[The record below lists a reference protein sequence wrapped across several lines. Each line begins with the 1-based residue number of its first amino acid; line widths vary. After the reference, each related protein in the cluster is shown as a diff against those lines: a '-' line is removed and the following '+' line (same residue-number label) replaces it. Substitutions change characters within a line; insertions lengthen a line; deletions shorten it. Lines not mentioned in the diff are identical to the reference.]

1 MRSFVTAVFA
11 VVIVGISGAAAFA
24 DDWMVIRLRGQVL
37 QHVDGEWLKL
47 SRGGM
52 VPDDRV
58 IRTLKTGNVELQR
71 GNETITIGPETQ
83 IQIFDEASIK
93 PFTTVKQY
101 FGTVTV
107 KAEVRQVQH
116 FAVQTPYLAAVVK
129 GTRFVVTSDDTG
141 ADVAVKRGHVFV
153 EDKATKEA
161 VTLSV
166 GQSASV
172 GDAAPSMMV
181 GGWGI
186 GDPEP
191 VTPAADATDKTSPKA
206 AERNASSQ
214 SANNGNADAR
224 SSGNSGNSGQGNNG
238 NGNNGNGNSGN
249 NGNSGQ
255 GNNGNGNGNSGQGNG
270 GGGNGNGNSGQGN
283 SGNSNGNSG
292 NGGNSGN
299 SGPGNNGNG
308 NANGHDKNGKN

>member
-11 VVIVGISGAAAFA
+11 VVIVGISSAAAFA
-24 DDWMVIRLRGQVL
+24 DDWMVVRLRGQVL

-191 VTPAADATDKTSPKA
+191 VTPAADGDKTSPKA
-206 AERNASSQ
+206 TERNASSQ
-214 SANNGNADAR
+214 SANNGNANAR
-224 SSGNSGNSGQGNNG
+224 SSANSGS
-238 NGNNGNGNSGN
+238 
-249 NGNSGQ
+249 SGQ
-255 GNNGNGNGNSGQGNG
+255 GNNGNGNGNGNSGQGNNGNSNGNSGQGNG
-270 GGGNGNGNSGQGN
+270 GGGNGNSGQGN